1 MGRIGAIV
9 NPNSGQGL
17 GGRLERWLKLRLG
30 EQLDLL
36 ELAPGVDIPG
46 WARHEVGIG
55 CDRILA
61 FGGDGTFRA
70 VAEALI
76 GIDVQLGLVATGTNN
91 NIARALDLPSDPH
104 EATEIALT
112 GRSEWISA
120 GRVNGYF
127 FLEGAGIGLEADIW
141 PAAEAVVRR
150 RFRDVLAGPLAL
162 AGTTPAAV
170 HIELEGPDH
179 EETVSAWTMTI
190 SNVAITGAHLPLA
203 PDADIRDPRLF
214 LNVYRSLG
222 PMGTLRTGLDLSRKR
237 PVRPE
242 FVSRHPFLRARISAS
257 EPLNVHAD
265 GSLIGTLP
273 IEVEAL
279 PNAIR
284 VVMPPTVQSR
294 STEAA
299 IADVQ
304 QDVVVRTAPEVG

>member
-9 NPNSGQGL
+9 NPNSGQGR
-17 GGRLERWLKLRLG
+17 GGQLERWLKLRLG
-30 EQLDLL
+30 DELDLL
-36 ELAPGVDIPG
+36 ELAPGVDIAG

-55 CDRILA
+55 CQRILA

-70 VAEALI
+70 VAEALL

-91 NIARALDLPSDPH
+91 NIARALELPSDPH

-112 GRSEWISA
+112 GSSEWISA

-127 FLEGAGIGLEADIW
+127 FLEGAGVGLEAELW
-141 PAAEAVVRR
+141 PAAEAVVRH

-162 AGTTPAAV
+162 ARTVPAAV
-170 HIELEGPDH
+170 HIELEGPDF
-179 EETVSAWTMTI
+179 EETVSAYTMTI

-203 PDADIRDPRLF
+203 PDADIRDPRLY

-242 FVSRHPFLRARISAS
+242 FVSRHPFLRGRISAS

-273 IEVEAL
+273 IEVESL
-279 PNAIR
+279 PEAIR
-284 VVMPPTVQSR
+284 VVVAGSAQSR
-294 STEAA
+294 AA
-299 IADVQ
+299 AASIDGGQ
-304 QDVVVRTAPEVG
+304 QDVVVRGAAEAG

>member
-9 NPNSGQGL
+9 NPNSGQGR
-17 GGRLERWLKLRLG
+17 GRQLERWLQLRLG
-30 EQLDLL
+30 EELDLL
-36 ELAPGVDIPG
+36 ELAPGVDIRG

-55 CDRILA
+55 CRRILA

-70 VAEALI
+70 VAEALM
-76 GIDVQLGLVATGTNN
+76 GVDVELGLVATGSNN

-112 GRSEWISA
+112 GNSEWISA
-120 GRVNGYF
+120 GRINGYF

-162 AGTTPAAV
+162 AGTVPAAV
-170 HIELEGPDH
+170 HIELEGPDF

-203 PDADIRDPRLF
+203 PDADIRDARLY

-242 FVSRHPFLRARISAS
+242 FVSRHPFMRGRISAS

-273 IEVEAL
+273 IEVESL

-284 VVMPPTVQSR
+284 VVVPHPPQSP
-294 STEAA
+294 EPAAA
-299 IADVQ
+299 IEAGQ
-304 QDVVVRTAPEVG
+304 QDVVASTAPETG